1 MKRIL
6 GRALSPSLAIS
17 ALALSLALGGGSAL
31 AVAGLIGTGQIKNG
45 AVTTPKL
52 ANGAV
57 TAPKLANGAVT
68 PAKVAGMVCRNVT
81 VFTNGWKNI
90 ARGDGFHAA
99 RICID
104 SLRVVH
110 LEGVLT
116 GGTAFTG
123 AFTLPRALRPAFNH
137 AFAVAAGVSGP
148 TLENVDVFTDG
159 VVLLNGAATDAVS
172 LDGVSFPLR

>member
-31 AVAGLIGTGQIKNG
+31 AVAGLIGTAQIKNG

-57 TAPKLANGAVT
+57 TS
-68 PAKVAGMVCRNVT
+68 AKVAAPKCGNVT

-90 ARGDGFHAA
+90 ASGDGFHRA
-99 RICID
+99 RFCKDVLGI
-104 SLRVVH
+104 VH
-110 LEGVLT
+110 LDGVLT
-116 GGTAFTG
+116 GGTAFTA
-123 AFTLPRALRPAFNH
+123 AFTLPRAFRPAFNH
-137 AFAVAAGVSGP
+137 AFAVAAGISGP
-148 TLENVDVFTDG
+148 TLENVDVFTNG
-159 VVLLNGAATDAVS
+159 VVFMNGTATDAVS